1 MIRND
6 KNTGVRLVTA
16 NCGDEYSTCPAALVR
31 VDKEMLE
38 KWKHWDEVCKGL
50 REQYTEFCTAE
61 FVGVD
66 VTFLQVL
73 EDVKTENE
81 EDDTENWADVLD
93 REGDIWVET
102 ADDDSDDDYVEVE
115 EKIWCT
121 SVCMSGDGYVSFKG
135 NGKHSG
141 TEYWTENIKLED
153 LTK

>member
-38 KWKHWDEVCKGL
+38 KWKHWDEVCKEL
-50 REQYTEFCTAE
+50 KEQYTEFCTAE

-66 VTFLQVL
+66 VTFLGGVS
-73 EDVKTENE
+73 NGE
-81 EDDTENWADVLD
+81 EDWDGVLN
-93 REGDIWVET
+93 EQGDIWVET
-102 ADDDSDDDYVEVE
+102 ADDDSDNDYVDVE
-115 EKIWCT
+115 EKIWGT
-121 SVCMSGDGYVSFKG
+121 SVCVSGDGYVSFKG
-135 NGKHSG
+135 NGKYSG